1 MSIKMAD
8 IDLDGIVEVR
18 DLYNKKNLG
27 EIENEFSVKVP
38 AHGTRIYKMKA
49 AKRLERNIYEAETA
63 YLSKYQEIFN
73 NSSYKSAI
81 YEKNAVCSGG
91 AYAGW
96 LGADTKNDLQ
106 WRNVYSDKGGEYSI
120 TIKYLSGETR
130 SMTLQVNGKDVQTLQ
145 CNSGGWGTVAAKTVK
160 IDLNQGENIIRL
172 YTKTSAWM
180 PNVDCMTLRKVDS
193 TDRIVVGI
201 GEKSPVVKTQDAN
214 SSDVYSLSGI
224 RFHGAFDNISI
235 IGNKKILAK

>member
-1 MSIKMAD
+1 MQNSHTKFMSSPLLIGCDMSKLTSTTLALLKNTELIELNQD
-8 IDLDGIVEVR
+8 SLCIQAYVAKHEGDTYVLVK
-18 DLYNKKNLG
+18 DLYQLY
-27 EIENEFSVKVP
+27 
-38 AHGTRIYKMKA
+38 GTMR
-49 AKRLERNIYEAETA
+49 
-63 YLSKYQEIFN
+63 
-73 NSSYKSAI
+73 
-81 YEKNAVCSGG
+81 AV
-91 AYAGW
+91 
-96 LGADTKNDLQ
+96 
-106 WRNVYSDKGGEYSI
+106 
-120 TIKYLSGETR
+120 
-130 SMTLQVNGKDVQTLQ
+130 
-145 CNSGGWGTVAAKTVK
+145 
-160 IDLNQGENIIRL
+160 IRL